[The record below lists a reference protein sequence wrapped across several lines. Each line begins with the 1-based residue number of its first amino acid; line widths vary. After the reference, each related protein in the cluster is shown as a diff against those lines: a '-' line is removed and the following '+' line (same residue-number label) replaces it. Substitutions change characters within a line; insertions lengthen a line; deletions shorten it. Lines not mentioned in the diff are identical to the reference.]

1 MSDLDDEKLKATR
14 ILNGVDKE
22 SDIEEDIKILKKIM
36 EKYLKSCIIL
46 RTDTQVYINFTRKE
60 EQAIKHI
67 LEEREQDKKKIKELE
82 EQNKLILNSEIE
94 VDLSYDDYI
103 SKQKIKELI
112 ENETINISGLECIAV
127 EDIEELLKENK

>member
-1 MSDLDDEKLKATR
+1 MS
-14 ILNGVDKE
+14 N
-22 SDIEEDIKILKKIM
+22 IEEDIKILEKII

-67 LEEREQDKKKIKELE
+67 LEEREHDKKKIAELE
-82 EQNKLILNSEIE
+82 I
-94 VDLSYDDYI
+94 
-103 SKQKIKELI
+103 KQKEMCEEYCPKIAKIKELI